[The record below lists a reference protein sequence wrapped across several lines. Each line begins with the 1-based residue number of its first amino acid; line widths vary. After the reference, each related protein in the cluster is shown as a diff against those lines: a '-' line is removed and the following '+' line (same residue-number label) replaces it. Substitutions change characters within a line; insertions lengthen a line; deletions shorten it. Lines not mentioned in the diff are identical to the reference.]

1 MSDDTTI
8 PNDFWGQIDHQLQR
22 IVAERA
28 TTFDAVRE
36 ILLDEQYDAIT
47 EQGQLYRQTQFD
59 KDSAFFSG
67 SGGRSLEDALVGA
80 GWKRTA
86 VKAYYHYVTT
96 NAHTGE
102 TLTYTE
108 GDVQRGDLLTTKAP
122 AYQMDDDVYDQL
134 LAGAGYPPAPDR
146 SPAQPPT
153 TSPEALLSP

>member
-1 MSDDTTI
+1 MIDPKREPMADDTEQTTPAPTPAKPPPI
-8 PNDFWGQIDHQLQR
+8 PDDFWGQIDHQLQR

-80 GWKRTA
+80 GWKRTT
-86 VKAYYHYVTT
+86 VKAYYHYVAT

-108 GDVQRGDLLTTKAP
+108 GDVQRGDLLTT
-122 AYQMDDDVYDQL
+122 
-134 LAGAGYPPAPDR
+134 
-146 SPAQPPT
+146 
-153 TSPEALLSP
+153 